1 MAATRPPCIVCNTA
15 EGKYKCPRCYLYSCS
30 LSCSKEH
37 RNSHPT
43 PSVKSESESAV
54 DISALPVGDVPAAPV
69 SDVSS
74 TQERPDVSKRSGIAD
89 MPEYKALLRK
99 YPNLERLLWDIAV
112 ATDPPSDNGSAHGK
126 HGAMPGSVKGGRKPN
141 QPWTKDMGYENGVEA
156 LRRTR
161 EAPGDDR
168 DALKEY
174 CELVRQ
180 YSAKREYVAATKVR
194 REVAQDDARAIS
206 NLLRAE
212 ETKNFDMS

>member
-1 MAATRPPCIVCNTA
+1 MGSTRPPCVVCKTA

-37 RNSHPT
+37 RDNYPH
-43 PSVKSESESAV
+43 VKSEPV
-54 DISALPVGDVPAAPV
+54 DAMDVNVPLAPAGDVSPSQE
-69 SDVSS
+69 SDTPSDLS
-74 TQERPDVSKRSGIAD
+74 QRSGIAD

-112 ATDPPSDNGSAHGK
+112 ATDPPTNNGGAYGK
-126 HGAMPGSVKGGRKPN
+126 HGSLPGPMKSGRKAN
-141 QPWTKDMGYENGVEA
+141 QPWTRDVGYENGVEA

-161 EAPGDDR
+161 ESPGDDR

-180 YSAKREYVAATKVR
+180 YSVKRENFVATKDRHEIVR
-194 REVAQDDARAIS
+194 NDARAIS

-212 ETKNFDMS
+212 KSDMP